1 MDIHIMNLNEEP
13 FKLIKQGT
21 KTIEL
26 RLYDEKRQKICIG
39 DCINFI
45 NMNNI
50 NDVLKVKV
58 KQIYKYKNF
67 KELYKNFDKIS
78 IGYKEDEIP
87 NYKDM
92 YLYYTEDDIKKYGVV
107 AIEISIII

>member
-1 MDIHIMNLNEEP
+1 MNTHIMNLNEEP

-26 RLYDEKRQKICIG
+26 RLYDEKRQKIFIG

-50 NDVLKVKV
+50 NEVLKVKV

-78 IGYKEDEIP
+78 IGYKQDEIP

-92 YLYYTEDDIKKYGVV
+92 ELYYTEDDIKKYGVV
-107 AIEISIII
+107 AIEIELL